1 MHTDGH
7 LVPVKFTDHG
17 VAQGLQIFAQAL
29 GGGLVEFLVRN
40 DREGRAVQIF
50 ELRLRGLRRG
60 RSAFGLFGS
69 RRCNRDLL
77 AEIAVV
83 AALQELDQS
92 LAAAVHDAR
101 LLENGQHVRGLR
113 QDLLAV
119 LQDLGDKG
127 IEIFDAA
134 VRQLPGLVGNALGD
148 GQDGALLG
156 LHDRLVGRLDR
167 ATEGIR
173 DHGDGDLVFIAG
185 DLAEA
190 AQQLGQNDARI
201 AARPA
206 QGPGRDRLA
215 DIAHGPGILIQ
226 SLDLR
231 NGGFDGQCHIGAGIA
246 VRDGEDVQLIDP
258 FLPCLQVCRTRE
270 EKVNQTPSV
279 N

>member
-17 VAQGLQIFAQAL
+17 VAQGLQIFAKAL

-167 ATEGIR
+167 AAEGIR

-190 AQQLGQNDARI
+190 AQQLGQDDARI

-206 QGPGRDRLA
+206 Q
-215 DIAHGPGILIQ
+215 
-226 SLDLR
+226 
-231 NGGFDGQCHIGAGIA
+231 
-246 VRDGEDVQLIDP
+246 
-258 FLPCLQVCRTRE
+258 
-270 EKVNQTPSV
+270 
-279 N
+279 